1 MACEKMMKIIVALTS
16 LFLSM
21 SVFAKGMVDELLSNP
36 DINGCGAY
44 LYNQEKKLVF
54 AFPLSTELGYLNI
67 DGVQK
72 GYKPT
77 SSRFIQDET
86 EYRTKKTILTF
97 ENNVKVVYEV
107 SKWGDCDECS
117 PIDSLEGEI
126 FLGSSQG
133 QAALPVT
140 GYSGC

>member
-1 MACEKMMKIIVALTS
+1 MKTIIS
-16 LFLSM
+16 LMSIFLSM
-21 SVFAKGMVDELLSNP
+21 PVFAKGTVDELLSNP
-36 DINGCGAY
+36 DISGCGDY
-44 LYNQEKKLVF
+44 LFSEEKKLVF

-86 EYRTKKTILTF
+86 EYRTKKTIFTF
-97 ENNVKVVYEV
+97 ENNVKVIYEV

-117 PIDSLEGEI
+117 PMDSLKGKI
-126 FLGSSQG
+126 LSGSSQG
-133 QAALPVT
+133 QAVLPVT